1 MMGVFGDYAK
11 YYNLLYRDKDYQK
24 EVDYIENLIKKYSKN
39 KVQTIL
45 DIGCGT
51 GNHDVLFAKKG
62 YKICGIDVSEEMIN
76 IAKSRIN
83 TLHNINFYIGKSE
96 SFRLGKK
103 FDVVVS
109 LFHVMSYQI
118 KNESLYGSLKN
129 VYEHLKADGLFIFDF
144 WYGPAVLT
152 DRPSIRLKE
161 LEDENLKIYRIAI
174 PVMHPNEN
182 IVDVTFEVIIED
194 KINNNVNKLKET
206 HRIRYLFLPELEFI
220 LKNIGFEILDILEW
234 MSVDKKLSFNSWNG
248 IIVVQK

>member
-1 MMGVFGDYAK
+1 MSIFADYAK
-11 YYNLLYRDKDYQK
+11 YYNLLYKDKDYQT
-24 EVDYIENLIKKYSKN
+24 EVNYIENLIKKYSKN
-39 KVQTIL
+39 KVKTIL

-51 GNHDVLFAKKG
+51 GNHDVLLAKKN
-62 YKICGIDVSEEMIN
+62 YEICGIDISEEMIN
-76 IAKSRIN
+76 IAKTKIN
-83 TLHNINFYIGKSE
+83 NLHNIKFCKGKSE
-96 SFRLGKK
+96 SFKLDKK

-129 VYEHLKADGLFIFDF
+129 AYEHLKVDGLFIFDF

-182 IVDVTFEVIIED
+182 IVDVNFEVIIED
-194 KINNNVNKLKET
+194 KVNNNVNEIKET
-206 HRIRYLFLPELEFI
+206 HRIRYLFLPELQFM
-220 LKNIGFEILDILEW
+220 LQSIGFKMLDTLEW
-234 MSVDKKLSFNSWNG
+234 MSLDKKLGFTSWNG
-248 IIVVQK
+248 VLVAQK